1 MFFIGLQSCDP
12 VIGLNKSA
20 NEILN
25 NTFVKE
31 EEEGSPNNCPLL
43 NNTFSLDANES
54 GSSQRNVTTL
64 RRPGSTD
71 SGGADDD
78 QLSSA
83 SESSH
88 TSSTRLMSVG
98 DVQNL
103 ARLQEQSEYKHIC
116 LVLNCHVALMCFT
129 PEQFLSYL
137 NFKVFLLM
145 VLSCELFR
153 SGHFYTY
160 TSTSSLS

>member
-1 MFFIGLQSCDP
+1 M
-12 VIGLNKSA
+12 
-20 NEILN
+20 
-25 NTFVKE
+25 KE
-31 EEEGSPNNCPLL
+31 EESPNNCPHL
-43 NNTFSLDANES
+43 NHTFSLDANES
-54 GSSQRNVTTL
+54 SGAQRIVSSL

-103 ARLQEQSEYKHIC
+103 ARLQEQS
-116 LVLNCHVALMCFT
+116 
-129 PEQFLSYL
+129 
-137 NFKVFLLM
+137 
-145 VLSCELFR
+145 
-153 SGHFYTY
+153 
-160 TSTSSLS
+160 